1 MMMAKKNEWKT
12 MLTGR
17 EIRKY
22 TVWVDGK
29 KMTPKLVTYTEA
41 KDKLAS
47 YELDGYR
54 DVVITGAR

>member
-1 MMMAKKNEWKT
+1 MAKKNEWKT

>member
-1 MMMAKKNEWKT
+1 MAKKNEWKG
-12 MLTGR
+12 MLTGK
-17 EIRKY
+17 EIKKY
-22 TVWVDGK
+22 TVWVDGE
-29 KMTPKLVTYTEA
+29 KMTPKLITYTEA

>member
-1 MMMAKKNEWKT
+1 MAKKNEWKT

-17 EIRKY
+17 EIKKY

>member
-1 MMMAKKNEWKT
+1 MMAKKNEYKT
-12 MLTGR
+12 MLTGK
-17 EIRKY
+17 EIKKY

>member
-1 MMMAKKNEWKT
+1 MAKKNKWKT
-12 MLTGR
+12 MLTGQ

>member
-1 MMMAKKNEWKT
+1 MMAKKNEYKK
-12 MLTGR
+12 MLTGK
-17 EIRKY
+17 ELKKY

-41 KDKLAS
+41 KDTLAS
-47 YELDGYR
+47 YELDGYK

>member
-1 MMMAKKNEWKT
+1 MAKKNEYKK
-12 MLTGR
+12 MLTGK
-17 EIRKY
+17 ELKKY